1 MEDQTQETLH
11 SRRMALCLALA
22 AVFVVASP
30 LTAQI
35 CAPTNTVLQFDGGY
49 GVSMCYTTPTGAVGQ
64 AKAGIWSSGESG
76 LLWFFDPG
84 NAEVL
89 VKVLDACAVPP
100 SQGGTG
106 HRWVFVAPVTTLGFN
121 LRITGPGGQVWTHT
135 NRQGRTASTRSDL
148 YGFSCSRRPPAPVG
162 FDLAPVNSDP
172 RGITYANGRFFVVDW
187 LDERVYAY
195 NATTRR
201 RDPARDFNLHP
212 SNVFPE
218 GITHWNGYLFVV
230 DNLGEV
236 YAYEADTGR
245 HEPAFDFTLAFENA
259 DARGIA
265 DAALDETDYFFVVDW
280 TFGNENVYV
289 YDAFSGNWQRS
300 NDFSLADENAFPEG
314 ISFADPGGGGVLL
327 VADSADEKAYAYG
340 LRRRPSA
347 DVNFSASNADPRGIV
362 QFNGVVYVVDGEDSY
377 VYAYAPYGTAAS
389 QNDSAE
395 PLLSASGSEEAV
407 AKP

>member
-1 MEDQTQETLH
+1 MSN
-11 SRRMALCLALA
+11 SRRSSPKPFLRLPEPLLIVPKRREGQGNVELPPA
-22 AVFVVASP
+22 AVTSA
-30 LTAQI
+30 
-35 CAPTNTVLQFDGGY
+35 
-49 GVSMCYTTPTGAVGQ
+49 
-64 AKAGIWSSGESG
+64 
-76 LLWFFDPG
+76 
-84 NAEVL
+84 VL
-89 VKVLDACAVPP
+89 VAGRLRLR
-100 SQGGTG
+100 SGT
-106 HRWVFVAPVTTLGFN
+106 A
-121 LRITGPGGQVWTHT
+121 
-135 NRQGRTASTRSDL
+135 
-148 YGFSCSRRPPAPVG
+148 
-162 FDLAPVNSDP
+162 
-172 RGITYANGRFFVVDW
+172 
-187 LDERVYAY
+187 AY

-218 GITHWNGYLFVV
+218 GITHWSGYLFVV

-245 HEPAFDFTLAFENA
+245 HEPAFDFTLAFENG

-265 DAALDETDYFFVVDW
+265 DAALGETDYFFVVDW
-280 TFGNENVYV
+280 TAGNEKVYV
-289 YDAFSGNWQRS
+289 YDAFSGNWVRS
-300 NDFSLADENAFPEG
+300 NDFPLAAENEFPEG

-327 VADSADEKAYAYG
+327 VVDSADEKAYAYG
-340 LRRRPSA
+340 LQRRPSA

-395 PLLSASGSEEAV
+395 PLLSASGSEEAE